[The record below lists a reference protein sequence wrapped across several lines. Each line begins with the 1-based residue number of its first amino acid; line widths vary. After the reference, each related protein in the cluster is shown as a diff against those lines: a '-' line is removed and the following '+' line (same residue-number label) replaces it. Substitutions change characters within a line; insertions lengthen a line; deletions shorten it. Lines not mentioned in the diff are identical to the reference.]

1 MIKLAARSGLS
12 FPEIIEILR
21 DGKGYRFSTE
31 GMKGYFFKAPF
42 PEQEAHTKRD
52 GALSA
57 ITYWEH
63 GVKATPTLML
73 YDFEPNEAD
82 WSIEQTDWPVGLD

>member
-12 FPEIIEILR
+12 FPEIIEIIR
-21 DGKGYRFSTE
+21 DGKGYRFSTH
-31 GMKGYFFKAPF
+31 GMNGYFFKAPF

-73 YDFEPNEAD
+73 YDFDEAD

>member
-1 MIKLAARSGLS
+1 MSHIATRSGLS
-12 FPEIIEILR
+12 FPEVIEILR

-31 GMKGYFFKAPF
+31 GMAGYFFKAPF
-42 PEQEAHTKRD
+42 PDQEAHTKRD

-63 GVKATPTLML
+63 GKKASPTLML
-73 YDFEPNEAD
+73 YDFDPEEAD
-82 WSIEQTDWPVGLD
+82 WTIEQTDWPVGLD